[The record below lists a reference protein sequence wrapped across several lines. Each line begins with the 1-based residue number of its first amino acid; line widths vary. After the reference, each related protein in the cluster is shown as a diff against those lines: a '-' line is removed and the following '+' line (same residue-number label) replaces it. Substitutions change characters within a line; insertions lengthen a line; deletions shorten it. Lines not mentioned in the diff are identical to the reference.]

1 MVDLKP
7 PLERVGNSDSQN
19 QERWVCLGVIMAP
32 HGIQGDVKLKS
43 FTQDPKKIGAYG
55 PLFLDNHEDKLTLLK
70 LRSPKVISRE
80 TIFVTRFKEV
90 EDRETAQLLTG
101 QKLYVLKDKLPEIAE
116 VDAFYFE
123 DLIGLKILSTTQQE
137 VGHVLAVFDFGA
149 GEILELEL
157 EGYKETVMIPFLKE
171 WVAEINVEGGFLVLD
186 AAYLAEYL
194 KPFKSSDEKWDD
206 TADKKPKNKAEKKD
220 EVKDHKK

>member
-1 MVDLKP
+1 MVESKPSLKIVKRSAP
-7 PLERVGNSDSQN
+7 EGEGHL
-19 QERWVCLGVIMAP
+19 VCLGVIMAP
-32 HGIQGDVKLKS
+32 HGIQGEVKLKS
-43 FTQDPKKIGAYG
+43 FTQDPKQIGAYG

-80 TIFVTRFKEV
+80 TIFVARFKEV

-101 QKLYVLKDKLPEIAE
+101 QKLFVTKDKLPKLAE
-116 VDAFYFE
+116 PDAFYFE
-123 DLIGLKILSTTQQE
+123 DLIGLKILSTTQKE
-137 VGHVLAVFDFGA
+137 LGHVSAVFDFGA

-157 EGYKETVMIPFLKE
+157 EGYKESVMVPFLKE
-171 WVAEINVEGGFLVLD
+171 WVAEINVDAGFLMLD

-206 TADKKPKNKAEKKD
+206 EAEKKNKKKD
-220 EVKDHKK
+220 ETEDHKK